1 MCKTFFLW
9 VIGKL
14 HAYSVS
20 LQPTTSP
27 STLLLQGKEIPIE
40 LELMT
45 EMCKTFQF
53 QQIVATKPAR
63 NNRTP
68 RFGQNDCVTISISNK
83 TFCRIQL

>member
-1 MCKTFFLW
+1 MKRVKLFFLW

-27 STLLLQGKEIPIE
+27 STLLLQGKGIPIE
-40 LELMT
+40 LELI
-45 EMCKTFQF
+45 FQF